1 MSTWQWRANADL
13 TSIIFPSWTETLTK
27 HLTREESFTT
37 KRTAKSFTTITNY
50 NWKIT
55 FATKSPQSFFSTF
68 QNSGSCSCHHV
79 NKTCLSQ
86 LAWPELASASKVPP
100 TSTTILFFHCLFKDL
115 TPSHFWLL
123 ENTNPLQKICLWSH
137 KSCLQLLPEFTTAH
151 CINYRTN
158 LRIQAPTFPP
168 TILRI
173 SLLFLWGSPINM

>member
-1 MSTWQWRANADL
+1 MSTWQWRANEDL
-13 TSIIFPSWTETLTK
+13 TSIIFHSWTEILTK
-27 HLTREESFTT
+27 DLTREDSFTM

-79 NKTCLSQ
+79 NKKCLSQ
-86 LAWPELASASKVPP
+86 LAGPELASASKVPP

-123 ENTNPLQKICLWSH
+123 ENMNLLRNVCLWSH

-168 TILRI
+168 TI
-173 SLLFLWGSPINM
+173 WGSGFFFFEDLL

>member
-1 MSTWQWRANADL
+1 M
-13 TSIIFPSWTETLTK
+13 
-27 HLTREESFTT
+27 

-68 QNSGSCSCHHV
+68 QNRRSCSCHHV
-79 NKTCLSQ
+79 NKKCLSQ
-86 LAWPELASASKVPP
+86 PARPELASASKVPP

-123 ENTNPLQKICLWSH
+123 ENTNLLQKICLWSH
-137 KSCLQLLPEFTTAH
+137 KSCLHLLPESLQLQLPEFTTAH

-158 LRIQAPTFPP
+158 ENSNSP
-168 TILRI
+168 
-173 SLLFLWGSPINM
+173 LLKPS